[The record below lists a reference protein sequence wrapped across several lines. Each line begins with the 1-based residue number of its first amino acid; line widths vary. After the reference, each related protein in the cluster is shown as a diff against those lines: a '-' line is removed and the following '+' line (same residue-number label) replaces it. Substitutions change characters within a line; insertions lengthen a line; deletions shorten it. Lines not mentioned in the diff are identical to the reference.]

1 MYVIQ
6 LFGAAKTAP
15 DALYGKQKIR
25 PGKTK
30 KIVDVAR
37 LELAT
42 LLLHQAAEEA
52 AAVCCFLQEIA
63 GGGLMLRESVL
74 PIKLHIPD
82 DVFDLWIGLGFGV
95 YMVELIGFDK
105 GENVRL
111 HVELDLFLD
120 VCNAFTYA
128 AAVR

>member
-1 MYVIQ
+1 MFMYNQIRLFRQRQQKNFHTFLAAYGSNSSSTFVYCYTSARRSLYVIQ

-63 GGGLMLRESVL
+63 GGGLM
-74 PIKLHIPD
+74 
-82 DVFDLWIGLGFGV
+82 
-95 YMVELIGFDK
+95 
-105 GENVRL
+105 
-111 HVELDLFLD
+111 
-120 VCNAFTYA
+120 
-128 AAVR
+128 